1 MRDNYLLIIAMII
14 IIIVFAIFS
23 MRRSKKTRTTQE
35 EWLKSLRPGDP
46 VATVSGLLGK
56 IREIDI
62 RHDQVVIDSEGSL
75 SRWRIQAIVK
85 PPVIPAY
92 AGEDREEAK
101 AEAEEKKKGSFL
113 AKKSEPAPQA
123 QEKSVE
129 HVEANGAEEG
139 VKVEN
144 IDLMN
149 ESESSNNENEDGE
162 GKVAKIENQD

>member
-14 IIIVFAIFS
+14 IFIVFAIFS

-92 AGEDREEAK
+92 AGEEREEAK
-101 AEAEEKKKGSFL
+101 AEAEEKKTGSSL
-113 AKKSEPAPQA
+113 EKKSEPAPPQA

-129 HVEANGAEEG
+129 HVEANGAAEG

-149 ESESSNNENEDGE
+149 ESKSSDSEDGE
-162 GKVAKIENQD
+162 DKVAKIENQD

>member
-35 EWLKSLRPGDP
+35 EWLKNLRPGDP

-56 IREIDI
+56 IEEIDI

-85 PPVIPAY
+85 PPVVPAY
-92 AGEDREEAK
+92 AEESK
-101 AEAEEKKKGSFL
+101 AEGQEGAKKKGSFL
-113 AKKSEPAPQA
+113 AKKGKPVAES

-129 HVEANGAEEG
+129 HVDGSEEG

-149 ESESSNNENEDGE
+149 ESESSGEDGE
-162 GKVAKIENQD
+162 GKVAKIETQD

>member
-92 AGEDREEAK
+92 AGEEREEAK
-101 AEAEEKKKGSFL
+101 AEAKKGSFL
-113 AKKSEPAPQA
+113 AKKSEPASPQA

-149 ESESSNNENEDGE
+149 ESKSSNKEDGE

>member
-92 AGEDREEAK
+92 AGEEREEGK
-101 AEAEEKKKGSFL
+101 AEAKKGSFL
-113 AKKSEPAPQA
+113 AKKSEPASPQA

-149 ESESSNNENEDGE
+149 ESESSNKEDGE

>member
-1 MRDNYLLIIAMII
+1 MRDNYLLIIAMIVI
-14 IIIVFAIFS
+14 MIVFAIFS
-23 MRRSKKTRTTQE
+23 MRRSKKTRSTQE

-92 AGEDREEAK
+92 AGEEKEEAK
-101 AEAEEKKKGSFL
+101 AGEEEKKTGSSL
-113 AKKSEPAPQA
+113 AKKSEPASPQA

-129 HVEANGAEEG
+129 HVEANGAAEG

-149 ESESSNNENEDGE
+149 ESKSSDSEDGE
-162 GKVAKIENQD
+162 DKVAKIENQD

>member
-46 VATVSGLLGK
+46 VATVSGLLGTR
-56 IREIDI
+56 REIDI

-85 PPVIPAY
+85 PPVVPAY
-92 AGEDREEAK
+92 VSDEEAA
-101 AEAEEKKKGSFL
+101 AEARKRKGAAL
-113 AKKSEPAPQA
+113 AKKEAPASE
-123 QEKSVE
+123 EKSVE
-129 HVEANGAEEG
+129 HVEASGEEG

-144 IDLMN
+144 IDLMDKAD
-149 ESESSNNENEDGE
+149 SSDSSSQD
-162 GKVAKIENQD
+162 KVAKIENQD

>member
-92 AGEDREEAK
+92 AGEEREEAK
-101 AEAEEKKKGSFL
+101 AEANKKGSFL
-113 AKKSEPAPQA
+113 AKKSEPASPQA

-149 ESESSNNENEDGE
+149 ESKSSNNEDGE

>member
-14 IIIVFAIFS
+14 LIIIFFIFS
-23 MRRSKKTRTTQE
+23 MRRSKKTRSTQE

-56 IREIDI
+56 IKEIDI

-92 AGEDREEAK
+92 AEEDK
-101 AEAEEKKKGSFL
+101 AEAKPEAAAETKKKGSFL
-113 AKKSEPAPQA
+113 AKKTEPVAES

-129 HVEANGAEEG
+129 HVETNEEG

-149 ESESSNNENEDGE
+149 ESESSGEDGE
-162 GKVAKIENQD
+162 GNVAKIENQD

>member
-14 IIIVFAIFS
+14 IFIVFAIFS

-92 AGEDREEAK
+92 AGEEKEEAK
-101 AEAEEKKKGSFL
+101 AEAEEKKTGSSL
-113 AKKSEPAPQA
+113 EKKSEPASPQA
-123 QEKSVE
+123 QEESVE
-129 HVEANGAEEG
+129 HVEANGAAEG

-149 ESESSNNENEDGE
+149 ESESSDSEDGE
-162 GKVAKIENQD
+162 DKVAKIENQD

>member
-14 IIIVFAIFS
+14 LFIIFAIFS
-23 MRRSKKTRTTQE
+23 MRSSKKRRSVQE
-35 EWLKSLRPGDP
+35 EWLKNLRPGDS

-56 IREIDI
+56 IKEIDI
-62 RHDQVVIDSEGSL
+62 KHDQVVIDSEGSL

-92 AGEDREEAK
+92 AEEDSSAHQEEGEE
-101 AEAEEKKKGSFL
+101 KGSFL
-113 AKKSEPAPQA
+113 AKKENPISESK
-123 QEKSVE
+123 EKGVE
-129 HVEANGAEEG
+129 HVEDNEEGVKG

-149 ESESSNNENEDGE
+149 ESSSSAEDEE
-162 GKVAKIENQD
+162 GQIAKIENQD